1 MCNFLKLF
9 SGFVLAAHAL
19 DVLLLL
25 GFFAILQDTADSL
38 GSSAVLH
45 SASCQQPDRG
55 VDAPVRNRGKDD
67 VFIEKN

>member
-1 MCNFLKLF
+1 MCNFFKLF

-25 GFFAILQDTADSL
+25 GSLAILQDIADSL
-38 GSSAVLH
+38 WRSAVMH
-45 SASCQQPDRG
+45 SASCQQFDHG
-55 VDAPVRNRGKDD
+55 VDAPVRDRGKGD